1 MISEGAVIDYAI
13 YNESTDTDPRTLKIR
28 LDVYISPT
36 IKKIQITLNV
46 GYGSIEIDTEGGNG

>member
-1 MISEGAVIDYAI
+1 MLFRSVIDYAI